1 MREMEKV
8 VITGVSQRASIRLF
22 LNSKNGEALKPN

>member
-1 MREMEKV
+1 LLEMREMEKI

-22 LNSKNGEALKPN
+22 N